1 VDTPEARARAQI
13 DRLLHAAGWA
23 VQDLAAAQLNAAC
36 GIAIREF
43 PLAAG
48 HGLADYLLY
57 VDGRACGV
65 IEAKKHG
72 ATLSGVESHFTNR
85 LDPRPRAHAVFAFH
99 RPEMLAQW
107 LQLLPAPTVLS
118 TGNGADAHAA
128 QTAPATVLA
137 RLQAMPELVTAWGD
151 FKLWP
156 AQIQAVRNLEMSL
169 AADKLRALIQMATG
183 SGKTFSVIYR
193 LIRFAGFRR
202 VLFLVDRGNLGRQT
216 KKEFDAYASTP
227 ANVYRN
233 SAISESKPASVH

>member
-1 VDTPEARARAQI
+1 
-13 DRLLHAAGWA
+13 
-23 VQDLAAAQLNAAC
+23 
-36 GIAIREF
+36 
-43 PLAAG
+43 
-48 HGLADYLLY
+48 
-57 VDGRACGV
+57 
-65 IEAKKHG
+65 
-72 ATLSGVESHFTNR
+72 
-85 LDPRPRAHAVFAFH
+85 
-99 RPEMLAQW
+99 
-107 LQLLPAPTVLS
+107 
-118 TGNGADAHAA
+118 
-128 QTAPATVLA
+128 
-137 RLQAMPELVTAWGD
+137 MPELVTAWGD

-183 SGKTFSVIYR
+183 SGKTFTAIYR